1 MNGGYLV
8 AIAGAMGRPRR
19 VRRTSLRTNI
29 IDNFQDN
36 AGAPGRPVTAA

>member
-19 VRRTSLRTNI
+19 TRRAALRTNI

-36 AGAPGRPVTAA
+36 AGATGPSVTAA